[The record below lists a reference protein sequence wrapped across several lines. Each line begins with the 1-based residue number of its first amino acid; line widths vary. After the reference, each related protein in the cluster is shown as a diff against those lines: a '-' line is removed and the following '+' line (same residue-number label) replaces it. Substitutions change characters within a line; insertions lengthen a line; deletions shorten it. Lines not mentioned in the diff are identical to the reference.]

1 MLLHS
6 AAAAGI
12 GRSPEFLGVRCARI
26 GYRKPRKQRHQ
37 LDVGAYKK
45 AGVLPLSIDIAG
57 NYNMAVNSAGSFYPT
72 SIVGLLYPDSL
83 SGRGN
88 GFMNPGGSNFWTYT
102 TTNGV
107 ACPGGGTTS
116 TYTLWH
122 MIELFGTNHT
132 LPTTYK
138 TDTAGCLSGSGFSG
152 PVQDGSGIV
161 VTANATGTVV
171 TAADSSGTSL
181 LSSSLTDAH
190 GNTLSLASGTYTD
203 SMGLTPI
210 VVTGTAPAATF
221 TWKDVSGFDQAVSIG
236 VTQKTVQTAFACA
249 ASNDVASFAAFPP
262 TSISFPDSTS
272 LGLSYEISTGTKITG
287 RLDTITL
294 REGGTVRYT
303 YSGGNS
309 GIDCNYWVTPVL
321 TRTLGNGDVTTY
333 TLTHPFVSGSNYQAL
348 NTVVDPG
355 GNQTE
360 YTFTGFTSSG
370 ASSTYAQA
378 LTQKKVY
385 SGNGAG
391 KSLLYTEL
399 RSYNSAFTST
409 PNATT
414 ISQTTVSL
422 PVGEI
427 VVYRQ
432 YAGQS
437 GWAAVDTAYD
447 SYGNPLSVSQYDYGV
462 ATPAITT
469 TTAYGSCTASCTSN
483 LPTVLNT
490 SMAANGIFNKPGSI
504 KTTMGG
510 NVVAQTNIVYD
521 SVGDAQTIYRWT
533 GSTWLSNTTAN
544 TYNNNGTPLHLFDV
558 NNNETDYSYSTGSYS
573 DTSGC
578 TGLSAHPPFPTQI
591 KDVTTALHTDYT
603 YDCVGGVPLSAS
615 DVNGNQTNFGYKY
628 GSGAGL
634 PGTMPDPF
642 WRVRTTADPYSNVH
656 YTDIY
661 SNSAVPTFFTN
672 GTNSVMQTYRN
683 WDGYHRPVGQQRYQA
698 WGGSTFD
705 TTTISYGWVG
715 TGPMKL
721 CNLQFAAV
729 FGILWRY
736 LHAVPHSH
744 IRSSRALSLDCYYWA

>member
-1 MLLHS
+1 M
-6 AAAAGI
+6 
-12 GRSPEFLGVRCARI
+12 
-26 GYRKPRKQRHQ
+26 
-37 LDVGAYKK
+37 
-45 AGVLPLSIDIAG
+45 
-57 NYNMAVNSAGSFYPT
+57 
-72 SIVGLLYPDSL
+72 
-83 SGRGN
+83 
-88 GFMNPGGSNFWTYT
+88 
-102 TTNGV
+102 
-107 ACPGGGTTS
+107 
-116 TYTLWH
+116 
-122 MIELFGTNHT
+122 
-132 LPTTYK
+132 
-138 TDTAGCLSGSGFSG
+138 
-152 PVQDGSGIV
+152 
-161 VTANATGTVV
+161 
-171 TAADSSGTSL
+171 
-181 LSSSLTDAH
+181 
-190 GNTLSLASGTYTD
+190 
-203 SMGLTPI
+203 
-210 VVTGTAPAATF
+210 
-221 TWKDVSGFDQAVSIG
+221 
-236 VTQKTVQTAFACA
+236 
-249 ASNDVASFAAFPP
+249 
-262 TSISFPDSTS
+262 
-272 LGLSYEISTGTKITG
+272 STGTKITG

-490 SMAANGIFNKPGSI
+490 SMAANGIFNKPGSL
-504 KTTMGG
+504 KTTIGRQRCCTDKHCLRQRRRRPDDLPLDG
-510 NVVAQTNIVYD
+510 VYVAEQYD
-521 SVGDAQTIYRWT
+521 CQHIQQQRDSAAPVRREQQRDGLLLLDGQLFRYFRMYGAKRAPAIPDADKGRHY
-533 GSTWLSNTTAN
+533 GAAH
-544 TYNNNGTPLHLFDV
+544 GLHLR
-558 NNNETDYSYSTGSYS
+558 
-573 DTSGC
+573 
-578 TGLSAHPPFPTQI
+578 LRW
-591 KDVTTALHTDYT
+591 
-603 YDCVGGVPLSAS
+603 
-615 DVNGNQTNFGYKY
+615 
-628 GSGAGL
+628 
-634 PGTMPDPF
+634 
-642 WRVRTTADPYSNVH
+642 WR
-656 YTDIY
+656 
-661 SNSAVPTFFTN
+661 
-672 GTNSVMQTYRN
+672 
-683 WDGYHRPVGQQRYQA
+683 
-698 WGGSTFD
+698 
-705 TTTISYGWVG
+705 
-715 TGPMKL
+715 
-721 CNLQFAAV
+721 AAV
-729 FGILWRY
+729 SF
-736 LHAVPHSH
+736 
-744 IRSSRALSLDCYYWA
+744 